1 MWGLLII
8 LGGSP
13 MPLPITWHTTHDACH
28 RQAEVEVAHAAMGR
42 REVQHIECRSY
53 VMPRTRAINRAEV
66 LR

>member
-8 LGGSP
+8 LAGSP
-13 MPLPITWHTTHDACH
+13 MPQAITWHASHDACH
-28 RQAEVEVAHAAMGR
+28 QQAAVELLHAATNR

-53 VMPRTRAINRAEV
+53 VMPRTRAVGRVEV

>member
-13 MPLPITWHTTHDACH
+13 MPIPITWHMTQDACH
-28 RQAEVEVAHAAMGR
+28 RQAEVEVLHAATNR
-42 REVQHIECRSY
+42 REVIFVECRSY
-53 VMPRTRAINRAEV
+53 VLPTTRVVNRAEV